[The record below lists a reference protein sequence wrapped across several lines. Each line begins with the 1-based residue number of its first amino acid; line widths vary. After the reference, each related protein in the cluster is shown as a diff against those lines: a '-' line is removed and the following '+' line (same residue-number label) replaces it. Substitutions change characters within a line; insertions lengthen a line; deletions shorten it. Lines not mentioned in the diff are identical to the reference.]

1 MTQNP
6 SLPLRGGLRCG
17 VTTGTC
23 AALAAGAAASLL
35 AGERPALASLT
46 TPGGL
51 TVTAEVLDARL
62 EDGTAACAVRKDAG
76 DDPDVTGGVLV
87 YAGVRLSQEP
97 GVRIEGGPGVGRVT
111 LPGLDQ
117 PVGAAAINRVPRR
130 MIAEAVQSALQKGGL
145 PPNALVT
152 ISIPGGEEL
161 AKRTFNPRLGIVGGL
176 SVLGTSGIV
185 EPMSEDALI
194 ETIRAEL
201 SVRRAAG
208 EETAVAVPG
217 RYGERFLQSLPSLR
231 AVRAVECS
239 NYVGEAID
247 LAASLG
253 FSGLLLVGHIGKF
266 VKLAAGIFNTHS
278 KYGDARMEILTA
290 HAAAAGAP
298 GGLSAALLR
307 CPTTDAALALLQ
319 EAGLTQ
325 AVVSSLLE
333 AAQRHVSR
341 RAADRLSAGLLLYH
355 DKYGFLG
362 MTPDAA
368 ALLRTLGPDAG
379 KELSL

>member
-145 PPNALVT
+145 PP
-152 ISIPGGEEL
+152 GEVVW
-161 AKRTFNPRLGIVGGL
+161 A
-176 SVLGTSGIV
+176 
-185 EPMSEDALI
+185 
-194 ETIRAEL
+194 
-201 SVRRAAG
+201 SVRQNNEKSG
-208 EETAVAVPG
+208 VEKPG
-217 RYGERFLQSLPSLR
+217 KVSY
-231 AVRAVECS
+231 
-239 NYVGEAID
+239 N
-247 LAASLG
+247 
-253 FSGLLLVGHIGKF
+253 
-266 VKLAAGIFNTHS
+266 S
-278 KYGDARMEILTA
+278 KPMR
-290 HAAAAGAP
+290 P
-298 GGLSAALLR
+298 R
-307 CPTTDAALALLQ
+307 
-319 EAGLTQ
+319 Q
-325 AVVSSLLE
+325 AE
-333 AAQRHVSR
+333 QPPR
-341 RAADRLSAGLLLYH
+341 RNRRRSQWR
-355 DKYGFLG
+355 K
-362 MTPDAA
+362 
-368 ALLRTLGPDAG
+368 
-379 KELSL
+379 K